1 MVRIIEENILA
12 SLTLR
17 DILYDDKDSLR
28 ENIMKKIEKSH
39 PYSITPPNKEGGR
52 WQTSYRD
59 KNGKRK
65 NIKASS
71 KEQLLLKLAEL
82 YNDTSHIDNLTFDS
96 LFDEWIE
103 YKRNTVSVNT
113 IVRHKQRYKRYFA
126 QSKLHDMKIKEIDDM
141 TLENICN
148 EIVKKYEL
156 TGKEWRNAKTIPLE
170 MFEYAVRKKYISS
183 NPVTNMKIQ
192 ARFKQQ
198 AKKTGKTETFNTQ
211 ELEELRA
218 YLIPKYTDTHNVA
231 LLAIYLNFYLG
242 LRIGELVALKWEEIK
257 DSELHICREEILNRE
272 TREYEIVEHTK
283 TCTDRYVFLT
293 EKAQKILKM
302 IPRDDNQYIFV
313 REGKRLHTRQ
323 VEYVL
328 EKYAKDNNLNIKSSH
343 KIRKTYASLLN
354 AAGIPLDAIRE
365 LLGHS
370 RLSTTLSY
378 LFNPLTDEETRKLI
392 EKAFK

>member
-1 MVRIIEENILA
+1 MRIIEENILA
-12 SLTLR
+12 NLSLR
-17 DILYDDKDSLR
+17 DILCDKDSLR

-59 KNGKRK
+59 QNGKRK

-82 YNDTSHIDNLTFDS
+82 YNDTSHIDNLTFES

-148 EIVKKYEL
+148 EIVKKFEL

-192 ARFKQQ
+192 ARFRQQ

-211 ELEELRA
+211 ELEELRM
-218 YLIPKYTDTHNVA
+218 YLLRNYTDTHNIA
-231 LLAIYLNFYLG
+231 FLAVYLNFYLG
-242 LRIGELVALKWEEIK
+242 LRVGELVALRWEEIE
-257 DSELHICREEILNRE
+257 DSNLHVCREEILNRD

-283 TCTDRYVFLT
+283 TYTDRYIFLSS
-293 EKAQKILKM
+293 KAQEILKM
-302 IPRDDNQYIFV
+302 IPPDNNEYLFV
-313 REGKRLHTRQ
+313 RDGNRLHTRQ
-323 VEYVL
+323 IAYVL
-328 EKYAKDNNLNIKSSH
+328 EKYAKDNNLDTKSTH
-343 KIRKTYASLLN
+343 KMRKTFASLLN

-370 RLSTTLSY
+370 RLSTTLGY
-378 LFNPLTDEETRKLI
+378 LFNPLTDEETRELI

>member
-12 SLTLR
+12 NLSLR
-17 DILYDDKDSLR
+17 DILCDKDSLR

-59 KNGKRK
+59 QNGKRK

-82 YNDTSHIDNLTFDS
+82 YNDTSHIDNLTFES

-148 EIVKKYEL
+148 EIVKKFEL

-192 ARFKQQ
+192 ARFRQQ

-211 ELEELRA
+211 ELEELRM
-218 YLIPKYTDTHNVA
+218 YLLRNYTDTHNIA
-231 LLAIYLNFYLG
+231 FLAVYLNFYLG
-242 LRIGELVALKWEEIK
+242 LRVGELVALRWEEIE
-257 DSELHICREEILNRE
+257 DSNLHVCREEILNRD

-283 TCTDRYVFLT
+283 TYTDRYIFLSS
-293 EKAQKILKM
+293 KAQEILKM
-302 IPRDDNQYIFV
+302 IPPDNNEYLFV
-313 REGKRLHTRQ
+313 RDGNRLHTRQ
-323 VEYVL
+323 IAYVL
-328 EKYAKDNNLNIKSSH
+328 EKYAKDNNLDTKSTH
-343 KIRKTYASLLN
+343 KMRKTFASLLN

-370 RLSTTLSY
+370 RLSTTLGY
-378 LFNPLTDEETRKLI
+378 LFNPLTDEETRELI

>member
-1 MVRIIEENILA
+1 MANL
-12 SLTLR
+12 SLR
-17 DILYDDKDSLR
+17 DILCDKDSLR

-59 KNGKRK
+59 QNGKRK

-82 YNDTSHIDNLTFDS
+82 YNDTSHIDNLTFES

-148 EIVKKYEL
+148 EIVKKFEL

-192 ARFKQQ
+192 ARFRQQ

-211 ELEELRA
+211 ELEELRM
-218 YLIPKYTDTHNVA
+218 YLLRNYTDTHNIA
-231 LLAIYLNFYLG
+231 FLAVYLNFYLG
-242 LRIGELVALKWEEIK
+242 LRVGELVALRWEEIE
-257 DSELHICREEILNRE
+257 DSNLHVCREEILNRD

-283 TCTDRYVFLT
+283 TYTDRYIFLSS
-293 EKAQKILKM
+293 KAQEILKM
-302 IPRDDNQYIFV
+302 IPPDNNEYLFV
-313 REGKRLHTRQ
+313 RDGNRLHTRQ
-323 VEYVL
+323 IAYVL
-328 EKYAKDNNLNIKSSH
+328 EKYAKDNNLDTKSTH
-343 KIRKTYASLLN
+343 KMRKTFASLLN

-370 RLSTTLSY
+370 RLSTTLGY
-378 LFNPLTDEETRKLI
+378 LFNPLTDEETRELI

>member
-17 DILYDDKDSLR
+17 DILYDKDSLR

-82 YNDTSHIDNLTFDS
+82 YNDTSHIDNLTFES

-148 EIVKKYEL
+148 EIVKKFEL

-183 NPVTNMKIQ
+183 NPVTNIKIQ
-192 ARFKQQ
+192 ARFRQQ

-211 ELEELRA
+211 ELEELRM
-218 YLIPKYTDTHNVA
+218 YLLRKYTETQNIA
-231 LLAIYLNFYLG
+231 FLAVYLNFYLG
-242 LRIGELVALKWEEIK
+242 LRVGELVALRWEEIE
-257 DSELHICREEILNRE
+257 DSSLHVCREEILNRD

-283 TCTDRYVFLT
+283 TYTDRYIFLSS
-293 EKAQKILKM
+293 KAQEILKM
-302 IPRDDNQYIFV
+302 IPPDNNEYLFV
-313 REGKRLHTRQ
+313 RDGNRLHTRQ
-323 VEYVL
+323 IAYVL
-328 EKYAKDNNLNIKSSH
+328 EKYAKDNNLDTKSTH
-343 KIRKTYASLLN
+343 KMRKTFASLLN

-370 RLSTTLSY
+370 RLSTTLGY
-378 LFNPLTDEETRKLI
+378 LFNPLTDEETRELI